1 MKSSELLVWFIGNG
15 INCEQINHQVFS
27 NQDFRD
33 GFVEEFFG
41 AKPEKDLPFG
51 DYIYIYSDV
60 IDEDEP
66 YFLEIKEKSD
76 LVLHHPDGFRIYL
89 FKIED

>member
-1 MKSSELLVWFIGNG
+1 MKAADLLLWFVENG
-15 INCEQINHQVFS
+15 INCENINHQCLDEE
-27 NQDFRD
+27 DFKN

-41 AKPEKDLPFG
+41 AIPEKNLSFG

-66 YFLEIKEKSD
+66 YFLEIKEKAD

-89 FKIED
+89 FRID